1 MDKVVN
7 FEGNGRGEAV
17 EALEDWG
24 TLSQRCTFTNIFVS
38 LSSPRTNLLLHLI
51 PNFMEKL

>member
-24 TLSQRCTFTNIFVS
+24 TLSQRCTFTNIFGVIVFS
-38 LSSPRTNLLLHLI
+38 ENQSFTPFD
-51 PNFMEKL
+51 P